1 MGQSL
6 GGAIKSPNLLRRVQ
20 KLMDTHPS
28 KVKSCNVRGFT
39 LTVRGSQ
46 QLNYEV
52 MKENVDEITD
62 LLDDRRN
69 IEVW

>member
-1 MGQSL
+1 
-6 GGAIKSPNLLRRVQ
+6 
-20 KLMDTHPS
+20 MDTHPS